1 MRSAG
6 ILISAA
12 LLATTTA
19 ATLAQGTLP
28 TERWQFA
35 RQTEFQTNVAWIFG
49 RFNGGPSEFGVECT
63 DTGPEVYFA
72 DGLSYDGDTRQGRVG
87 ISVDGQD
94 YSRQA
99 TFVPHGHIS
108 WWRIAPGD
116 GLLDAVRAGNTVTV
130 DSEFSTGPFPFRL
143 RGSSAAIGEVLAIC
157 GEGAGPTTTAA
168 PGLTAAVPEARIREA
183 CRGAYTGAG
192 AIVQT
197 EIDGDGKPDFLL
209 DWSSVTCADRSVG
222 RGGGYCGA
230 QMCSIDVYASSTY
243 DPGGWPQSTL
253 ALSYTLP
260 APGADHALSTTVTG
274 GSCPIAQLCRRHWG
288 WTGGKLEV
296 VARDDMDTSPAQPP
310 AAADPA
316 PSAPAKRPAVANA
329 PPPPTVIDEP
339 EAANPWAPSGMV
351 PGQWNAMVP
360 ENAMGFVLAMYPGR
374 DGTNVM
380 MSCSPGGGL
389 QMGFGA
395 PELDYAR
402 PDFGPED
409 DVLLRLGTETFPT
422 RFHEDIA
429 SGGDP
434 TFYLSGRWDGQVRLL
449 ELLNAGEDAEVIVIP
464 DDDPSAAKVVLTVPG
479 SAGDPGLAHVV
490 EVCGDGPKVAGP
502 VESFPGVF
510 GDAQSG
516 AWVLR
521 HRTENFTV
529 PVARSIDPRNGAAF
543 GLHCSEQGLPSMHI
557 GWEVIPDGETRGIVL
572 RIGGRDFARTG
583 YGNKNTITFPA
594 DSDLM
599 EAMRNSN
606 EVIFVRD
613 DPALTDEVFPTAGFD
628 GAVDFALTHCE

>member
-1 MRSAG
+1 MRIAG

-12 LLATTTA
+12 LLATTTTA
-19 ATLAQGTLP
+19 ALAQGTLP

-35 RQTEFQTNVAWIFG
+35 RQTEFQTNVAWIYG

-72 DGLSYDGDTRQGRVG
+72 DGLRYDGDTRQGRVG
-87 ISVDGQD
+87 ISVDGRD

-99 TFVPHGHIS
+99 TFVPHGHTS
-108 WWRIAPGD
+108 WWRIAPGN
-116 GLLDAVRAGNTVTV
+116 GLLDALRAGNTVTL
-130 DSEFSTGPFPFRL
+130 DSDLGTGLFPFRL

-157 GEGAGPTTTAA
+157 GEGAAPTTAA
-168 PGLTAAVPEARIREA
+168 TGPTAATTGLTAAAPEARIREA
-183 CRGAYTGAG
+183 CRGAYSGED

-230 QMCSIDVYASSTY
+230 QMCSIDVYASSAY
-243 DPGGWPQSTL
+243 APGGWPQPIL
-253 ALSYTLP
+253 ALSYALP
-260 APGADHALSTTVTG
+260 APGADHALTTTVTG
-274 GSCPIAQLCRRHWG
+274 GSCPITHRCTRHWG

-296 VARDDMDTSPAQPP
+296 VAREDVDASQAPSPEAPEPSTSAQAPLSRTPP
-310 AAADPA
+310 AEADAAIPWTA
-316 PSAPAKRPAVANA
+316 P
-329 PPPPTVIDEP
+329 
-339 EAANPWAPSGMV
+339 GME
-351 PGQWNAMVP
+351 PGQWNSVVP
-360 ENAMGFVLAMYPGR
+360 ENAMGFVLAAHPNF
-374 DGTNVM
+374 DGTQLM
-380 MSCSPGGGL
+380 LSCGAGGGL
-389 QMGFGA
+389 QINFSA
-395 PELDYAR
+395 PELANV
-402 PDFGPED
+402 GPED
-409 DVLLRLGTETFPT
+409 DVRLRLGTETFPT

-434 TFYLSGRWDGQVRLL
+434 SFYMAGRWDGQVRLL

-464 DDDPSAAKVVLTVPG
+464 DDNPSAAKVVLTVPG

-490 EVCGDGPKVAGP
+490 DVCGDGPKVAGP
-502 VESFPGVF
+502 VQSFPGVF

-543 GLHCSEQGLPSMHI
+543 GLHCSEEGLPSMHI

-583 YGNKNTITFPA
+583 YGNKSTITFPA
-594 DSDLM
+594 DADLM
-599 EAMRNSN
+599 EAMRNSD

-613 DPALTDEVFPTAGFD
+613 DPALTDGVFPTTGFD
-628 GAVDFALTHCE
+628 GAVDFTYTHCE